1 MNDLLNQKTSSVKAW
16 VREAFCLINL
26 GLESG
31 PGAEFVISKVLRSLP
46 VDPSL
51 SINRKRAL
59 LFVELKKRL
68 LKECFKENKPNHG
81 QMELFVELD
90 KSNEK
95 EEEALVLLRNFEVQA
110 FVYSRMGE
118 APPLNDRAVVQA
130 SIPLDWILEF
140 ISHLDEETND
150 SAGLHHHRD
159 PERTELISR
168 YLLGMLSDAKATEVE
183 KKLRQNTDWQK
194 SKLWTGELITRF
206 EESLHRY
213 NQCDATQAFEY
224 STKLENS
231 LIGWFLGEGEIVESS
246 QVNQFSEGRVEE
258 KEVADRTP
266 VPRFFNLSPS
276 QIFTWV
282 GLFSCMIGYFGWK
295 EKKEELSL
303 GLLPLPHEVSLAD
316 NEPFPSGLE
325 QISNLPSI
333 VAEDVAGE
341 LLGNRTIDVLREM
354 ESKIDARPLLDTK
367 AYPIEDFTLPG
378 DP

>member
-1 MNDLLNQKTSSVKAW
+1 
-16 VREAFCLINL
+16 
-26 GLESG
+26 
-31 PGAEFVISKVLRSLP
+31 
-46 VDPSL
+46 
-51 SINRKRAL
+51 
-59 LFVELKKRL
+59 
-68 LKECFKENKPNHG
+68 
-81 QMELFVELD
+81 
-90 KSNEK
+90 
-95 EEEALVLLRNFEVQA
+95 
-110 FVYSRMGE
+110 
-118 APPLNDRAVVQA
+118 VVQA

-266 VPRFFNLSPS
+266 VPRFFNLSPI

-316 NEPFPSGLE
+316 SDPFPSGLE

-367 AYPIEDFTLPG
+367 AYPIENFTLPG